1 MHIRPRLRRF
11 SPIFAGV
18 AAATA
23 ALALLLSL
31 RGDGVAGSRD
41 YDLATQPLYVG
52 GNAPPLMMLVASRD
66 EQLFDKAY
74 ADYTDLDGD
83 GRVDSTYNNGFD
95 YEGYF
100 DPFLCYTYGSGMFS
114 ATGARNTDHKCTG
127 NWSGNFLN
135 WVTMSRV
142 DMLRY
147 VLYGGN
153 RSTDVAGQTVLE
165 RAHIPN
171 DMHAWAKIY
180 SGSDIA
186 SYVGSGTPIVNNT
199 ATFCNASMGADQP
212 PLMRVAGGSFVSWA
226 VTEFNQCT
234 KKGEFADTDGDP
246 DRPAAAAD
254 YAVRVQV
261 CDSKAV
267 SDDARERFC
276 TQYGSGYKPTGL
288 LQQFGESGRLR
299 FGLVSGSYSKPRAGG
314 VLRKNI
320 GLFAGNGNDPNA
332 CADGDEVQL
341 SDGTFCRQLDNQPGI
356 INTLSRFKLVGWAGA
371 DTKAAWKGPAGPSW
385 SSDCSS
391 WGAMNR
397 TELLNAKGNSSGGGV
412 LNDPGTG
419 DWQCTPW
426 GNPIA
431 EMYAEALRYIAGESN
446 ASPAFTGDSANDI
459 KVGQAGWIDPY
470 GERKGVYGGNPYC
483 ASCSI
488 LILSSGSPSYDGN
501 DVPAVANLGTTADA
515 ATKAVGDAEGITG
528 GSFFVG
534 SAAQPSADNLKNSSN
549 FVCASA
555 AIDDLSYVRGVCDDS
570 PQREGTYLVAGLARA
585 AYAVDLRSNNIE
597 NKPPSAQ
604 VNVTTFAVELADT
617 MPKIDIH
624 AGKGTVSLTPYCKA
638 NPIGG
643 GVDEYYNRTC
653 QLGDT
658 LAGKQVAT
666 VGKRYVYGRDIS
678 ATGGSYMFSWDGAP
692 QGESN
697 DRDFVYMLT
706 YCVYSACYDDTNPA
720 NNGDYGGYDICW
732 AAAASPVCGG
742 DGRPSVGPN
751 EVLVRTE
758 MISASSGNPA
768 MVGFSAAGST
778 SDGVYPQVLRKNP
791 PAGGGAVY
799 NLLNGATP
807 DDENYPMQEPTV
819 KPAVWARPKVVKL
832 TPADRA
838 TSSLQSP
845 LWYAAKYG
853 TSTGDLDLDGRP
865 DWDEDGDGQ
874 PDNYLKARNPA
885 KLKSELARLIGK
897 AAGIAPVT
905 GGAASGVRLTAGSSV
920 SLVSSFKLS
929 AGKNDWNGDL
939 AAYDLNPD
947 GSLGAKRWSAADV
960 LNTQTVA
967 KDRSFLFLMKP
978 TPIDENTGARADKS
992 YAIRGTMAGVMKQ
1005 RNGDG
1010 VIRTVRGV
1018 FGLNDT
1024 DKAWLGNVSDD
1035 TLTDYMSGAYNGPP
1049 FRKRPSLLGDIV
1061 NSSVEVL
1068 TSKDD
1073 FGYGAWA
1080 NHPDKGLK
1088 GKEWMTT
1095 LATAYEAHLKNKR
1108 DAAEFGGVVVGANDG
1123 MLHVFSLATG
1133 RERVAY
1139 ISSSASQQM
1148 GQVANPNY
1156 RHRFIVDGEISAGD
1170 EYGGN
1175 RFWSM
1180 VIAGMG
1186 GGSKSVLALAEGST
1200 AELGGQ
1206 WDLNWELRGT
1216 EGTHKLL
1223 DDLGY
1228 VFGRP
1233 VIVPVTGAI
1242 AGGTPRWVA
1251 LFGNGVNSYTGA
1263 PVLYVVDPNTGAIL
1277 ARLKPSDAGYRSKNG
1292 LFNIAPVA
1300 LYNNDGVVDTVYGA
1314 DLQGNVWKFDLSS
1327 GSTASWNVAFG
1338 GKPLFTATDGNG
1350 AAQPITGGL
1359 EVARAPGG
1367 GTFVTFGTGR
1377 YFAVGDNIVPA
1388 NPQVQ
1393 SFYGIYDRCA
1403 AADCTTPIA
1412 DGRKQLARQTVT
1424 EGKTSDGYLT
1434 RNISDN
1440 PPGRNGWYL
1449 DLRVGDSA
1457 GTGERF
1463 IGVPRLQNGK
1473 VGFIAYQPLGNDC
1486 QAGGRN
1492 WRYAVDLLSG
1502 GGAMGG
1508 VSARPGG
1515 TSICTGN
1522 CGAVSSAEETVA
1534 PPQTKLNVLTPP
1546 PPSGQ
1551 LAGCGSDDPACA
1563 KPDSLSAALAQQ
1575 RCSMVLS
1582 VPGAQGLYLPRPCGR
1597 QSWRQVR

>member
-1 MHIRPRLRRF
+1 MHIQPLQPRLRRF
-11 SPIFAGV
+11 SLMLAGV
-18 AAATA
+18 AAAAA
-23 ALALLLSL
+23 ALALLPWL

-41 YDLATQPLYVG
+41 YELATQPLYVG
-52 GNAPPLMMLVASRD
+52 GNAPPLLMLVASRD

-83 GRVDSTYNNGFD
+83 GVVDSTYNNGFD

-100 DPFLCYTYGSGMFS
+100 DPFLCYAYNAGVFS
-114 ATGARNTDHKCTG
+114 AAGGRNADHKCSG

-153 RSTDVAGQTVLE
+153 RSVDVAGQTVLE
-165 RAHIPN
+165 RAHLPN
-171 DMHAWAKIY
+171 DTHSWAKIY
-180 SGSDIA
+180 TGSDIA
-186 SYVGSGTPIVNNT
+186 SYVGSGVAVSNNT
-199 ATFCNASMGADQP
+199 ATFCNVSLGANEP
-212 PLMRVAGGSFVSWA
+212 PLMRVAGGSFVNWA
-226 VTEFNQCT
+226 ETEVNQCLN
-234 KKGEFADTDGDP
+234 KGALGKDDEGDP
-246 DRPAAAAD
+246 DRPDASTD
-254 YAVRVQV
+254 FIVKVQV
-261 CDSKAV
+261 CNGSGE
-267 SDDARERFC
+267 RESFC
-276 TQYGSGYKPTGL
+276 SQYGTGYKPTGL
-288 LQQFGESGRLR
+288 LQQFGENGKLR

-320 GLFAGNGNDPNA
+320 GLFAGNGSNPA
-332 CADGDEVQL
+332 VCAEGDEVRL
-341 SDGTFCRQLDNQPGI
+341 SDGTFCNQDNNQQGV
-356 INTLSRFKLVGWAGA
+356 INALRRFRLVGWTGG
-371 DTKAAWKGPAGPSW
+371 DTNSWRGPGKGVAWGD
-385 SSDCSS
+385 DCRG
-391 WGAMNR
+391 WGVMNR
-397 TELLNAKGNSSGGGV
+397 TSVGNGT
-412 LNDPGTG
+412 LNDPGGG
-419 DWQCTPW
+419 DWKCTPW
-426 GNPIA
+426 GNPVA
-431 EMYAEALRYIAGESN
+431 EMYAEALRYIAGETTPST
-446 ASPAFTGDSANDI
+446 AFSGDTANDI
-459 KVGQAGWIDPY
+459 QSGQPAWVDPY
-470 GERKGVYGGNPYC
+470 GKKDGVYGGNAYC
-483 ASCSI
+483 ASCSV
-488 LILSSGSPSYDGN
+488 LILSSGSPSYDGE
-501 DVPAVANLGTTADA
+501 VPAVARLGTTAEA
-515 ATKAVGDAEGITG
+515 STKALGDAEDITG
-528 GSFFVG
+528 KSFFVG
-534 SAAQPSADNLKNSSN
+534 SAAGTSASDLADSSN
-549 FVCASA
+549 FVCLSTR
-555 AIDDLSYVRGVCDDS
+555 IGDLSYVRGICDDS
-570 PQREGTYLVAGLARA
+570 PQREGSYLVAGLARA
-585 AYAVDLRSNNIE
+585 AYAADLRSNNIE
-597 NKPPSAQ
+597 NKPPSAK

-617 MPKIDIH
+617 MPKLDIRTG
-624 AGKGTVSLTPYCKA
+624 AGTVSLTPYCKA
-638 NPIGG
+638 DPIGTP
-643 GVDEYYNRTC
+643 DEKKRRTC

-678 ATGGSYMFSWDGAP
+678 ANGGSYMFSWDGSP
-692 QGESN
+692 LGESN
-697 DRDFVYMLT
+697 DRDFGYMLT
-706 YCVYSACYDDTNPA
+706 YCVGSACYDDTNPA
-720 NNGDYGGYDICW
+720 NNGTYRGYDICW
-732 AAAASPVCGG
+732 AAADSPDCGG

-751 EVLVRTE
+751 DVLVRTE
-758 MISASSGNPA
+758 MISASSSNA
-768 MVGFSAAGST
+768 LMVGFSAIGT
-778 SDGVYPQVLRKNP
+778 TNDGLYQQVLRKRSP
-791 PAGGGAVY
+791 GLTGKVY
-799 NLLNGATP
+799 NLLNGATS
-807 DDENYPMQEPTV
+807 DDDKYPMLEPTV
-819 KPAVWARPKVVKL
+819 ADDMWAHPKVVKL
-832 TPADRA
+832 TPAGRA

-939 AAYDLNPD
+939 VAYDLNPD

-967 KDRSFLFLMKP
+967 KNRSFRLFINP
-978 TPIDENTGARADKS
+978 TTINVDTGARVGKGYD
-992 YAIRGTMAGVMKQ
+992 IRGTLAEVMAQ
-1005 RNGDG
+1005 RSGDG
-1010 VIRTVRGV
+1010 VPRNVRDL
-1018 FGLNDT
+1018 FGLGDT

-1035 TLTDYMSGAYNGPP
+1035 TLIDYMSGAYNGPP

-1073 FGYGAWA
+1073 YGYGAWA
-1080 NHPDKGLK
+1080 NHADKDQK
-1088 GKEWMTT
+1088 GKEWKTT
-1095 LATAYEAHLKNKR
+1095 LAAAYETHLQRKR
-1108 DAAEFGGVVVGANDG
+1108 KAADAFDAALVGSNDG
-1123 MLHVFSLATG
+1123 MVHVFSLATG
-1133 RERVAY
+1133 SERVAF
-1139 ISSSASQQM
+1139 ISSSAREKM
-1148 GQVANPNY
+1148 GQVANPSY
-1156 RHRFIVDGEISAGD
+1156 RHQFIADGEISSGDIYAGS
-1170 EYGGN
+1170 
-1175 RFWSM
+1175 RFYTFA
-1180 VIAGMG
+1180 VAAMG
-1186 GGSKSVLALAEGST
+1186 GGSKSVIAMPEGST
-1200 AELGGQ
+1200 SELYGL
-1206 WDLNWELRGT
+1206 WDMNWELRGT

-1233 VIVPVTGAI
+1233 LLVPITGETP
-1242 AGGTPRWVA
+1242 GGAPRWVA
-1251 LFGNGVNSYTGA
+1251 LFGNGVNSYTGD
-1263 PVLYVVDPNTGAIL
+1263 PVLYVVDAAYGGIL
-1277 ARLKPSDAGYRSKNG
+1277 ARLKPSDTGYRGKNG

-1300 LYNNDGVVDTVYGA
+1300 LYNNDGVVDTVYGG

-1327 GSTASWNVAFG
+1327 VSPAQWKVAFA

-1350 AAQPITGGL
+1350 KAQPITGGL

-1367 GTFVTFGTGR
+1367 GTFVSFGTGR

-1388 NPQVQ
+1388 DPQVQ

-1473 VGFIAYQPLGNDC
+1473 VVFIAYQPLGNDC

-1522 CGAVSSAEETVA
+1522 CGAVSSAEETVS

-1551 LAGCGSDDPACA
+1551 LIGCGTDDPACA
-1563 KPDSLSAALAQQ
+1563 KPESLSAALAQQ

-1582 VPGAQGLYLPRPCGR
+1582 VPGAAGLYLPRPCGR